1 MLADVVVVLVLGGLL
16 LWSHRGAFVNWV
28 RSATLP
34 IAEVRAARLS
44 IVLTFFTVM
53 SLLSWAKFL
62 FQLGPERAAK
72 QVVNDIP
79 AFEENRCFNAQR
91 FGLVPVRMMLSE
103 PVENYGQHCPVGG
116 GPYEVN
122 GGELSCPV
130 HGKAP
135 P

>member
-16 LWSHRGAFVNWV
+16 LWSHRGAFVNCV

-79 AFEENRCFNAQR
+79 AFEENR
-91 FGLVPVRMMLSE
+91 
-103 PVENYGQHCPVGG
+103 
-116 GPYEVN
+116 
-122 GGELSCPV
+122 
-130 HGKAP
+130 
-135 P
+135 